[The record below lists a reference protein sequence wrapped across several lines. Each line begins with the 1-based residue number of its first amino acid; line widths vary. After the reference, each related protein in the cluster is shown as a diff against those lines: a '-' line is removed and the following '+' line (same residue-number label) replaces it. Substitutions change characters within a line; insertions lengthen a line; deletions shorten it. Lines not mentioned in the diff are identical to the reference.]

1 MNISA
6 VIPVKN
12 GEKYIFDSIV
22 TLTENMRET
31 DEIIYVDDNSIDK
44 TRSQL
49 LKMAKKHKNIRL
61 LNNPG
66 YGIVDALNFGIKNS
80 KNNWIARFDV
90 DDIYSRDR
98 IERQRQLIS
107 EGVVAIFCD
116 YMFID
121 VNGKS
126 LGKILSPVFDSAN
139 IWSLVR
145 SQRTPHPGVI
155 FSKTAFNLAGKYL
168 ANDFPAEDVSLWWRI
183 SKYGKLI
190 SVPEILLYYK
200 LHNLSVTATKKN
212 HVNLKRNEVISLYSQ
227 TQPTSN
233 LNFFRSVYKKY
244 KMMPDSSERQI
255 LAIRDYYAFINYFDT
270 KQKVA
275 LYLLV
280 YIPKIIFN
288 PKKLVIVVRL
298 YLERKKRS
306 SYKSTLESFA

>member
-1 MNISA
+1 
-6 VIPVKN
+6 
-12 GEKYIFDSIV
+12 
-22 TLTENMRET
+22 
-31 DEIIYVDDNSIDK
+31 
-44 TRSQL
+44 
-49 LKMAKKHKNIRL
+49 
-61 LNNPG
+61 
-66 YGIVDALNFGIKNS
+66 VDALNFGIKNS

-90 DDIYSRDR
+90 DDKYSKDR
-98 IERQRQLIS
+98 IEMQRQLIS
-107 EGVVAIFCD
+107 EDVVAIFCD

-126 LGKILSPVFDSAN
+126 LGKVLSPVFDSAN

-212 HVNLKRNEVISLYSQ
+212 YVNLKRNEVISLYSQ
-227 TQPTSN
+227 TQPTTN
-233 LNFFRSVYKKY
+233 LKFFREVYKEY
-244 KMMPDSSERQI
+244 KKMPNRSERQV
-255 LAIRDYYAFINYFDT
+255 LAILDYYSYINYFDT
-270 KQKVA
+270 KQKVM
-275 LYLLV
+275 LYFLV

-288 PKKLVIVVRL
+288 PKKLIIVLRL
-298 YLERKKRS
+298 YIEKKKRS
-306 SYKSTLESFA
+306 IYKSSLASFA

>member
-12 GEKYIFDSIV
+12 GEEFIADSID
-22 TLTENMRET
+22 LLLQNMRTT

-44 TRSQL
+44 TRPRL
-49 LKMAKKHKNIRL
+49 LKISRKHNNVRVLK
-61 LNNPG
+61 NPG
-66 YGIVDALNFGIKNS
+66 SGIVDALNFGIKNS

-90 DDIYSRDR
+90 DDIYSKDR
-98 IERQRQLIS
+98 IEKQRQLIS
-107 EGVVAIFCD
+107 KDVVAIFCD

-126 LGKILSPVFDSAN
+126 LGKVLSPVFDSAN

-145 SQRTPHPGVI
+145 SQRTPHPGVL
-155 FSKTAFNLAGKYL
+155 FSKTAFNLAGRYL

-200 LHNLSVTATKKN
+200 LHNSSITTTKKN
-212 HVNLKRNEVISLYSQ
+212 QVNLKRNEVISLYSQ
-227 TQPTSN
+227 TQPTTN
-233 LNFFRSVYKKY
+233 LIFFSSVYKKY
-244 KMMPDSSERQI
+244 NLMPNGNERQV
-255 LAIRDYYAFINYFDT
+255 LAIRDYYAYINYFDT
-270 KQKVA
+270 KQKAV

-288 PKKLVIVVRL
+288 PKKLMIVVRL
-298 YLERKKRS
+298 YIEKRKRS
-306 SYKSTLESFA
+306 SYKSTLVSFA